1 MVRPRYTLP
10 GDLAPGSL
18 GDRRRFYQRGM
29 DYSSAREWMSSPPGE
44 RVYALILGRHSGIYP
59 RRFRHLKNVPLVID
73 DVLDVRDLRPYLVK
87 YLPEGVYY
95 DRNVYAS
102 LAAARKARVDYAHAW
117 RSRLI
122 LGQQL
127 GQGRQAFIG
136 RARGGR
142 QTEVQNDNRRPMV
155 VECAGR
161 AWPILGQ
168 QHLII
173 TRQRPFHLGANLLV
187 IIDNQQFR
195 LHAPEVCSGNN
206 TRKVVPFP
214 FSLSTSILPRWA
226 LTIILR

>member
-1 MVRPRYTLP
+1 MN
-10 GDLAPGSL
+10 
-18 GDRRRFYQRGM
+18 
-29 DYSSAREWMSSPPGE
+29 GE
-44 RVYALILGRHSGIYP
+44 RGHFLSRAAFSEDQHGHIGGGDFADRAKDLLHGRAVAEHAFEAVTAQPALHLPVLSFEAGDMESPFENGLQLLHLNRFAKEIVSPLPDGPQGVVLLG
-59 RRFRHLKNVPLVID
+59 
-73 DVLDVRDLRPYLVK
+73 
-87 YLPEGVYY
+87 
-95 DRNVYAS
+95 
-102 LAAARKARVDYAHAW
+102 LAAGDDDFDER
-117 RSRLI
+117 I

-136 RARGGR
+136 SARGGR